1 MMHNWM
7 GWHDGMGWGGGIMM
21 ILFWGLA
28 ILGLV
33 FLFRFVMNAGRG
45 ASGNGPES
53 PLDIL
58 KKRYAR
64 GEIDRET
71 YERMK
76 REID

>member
-1 MMHNWM
+1 MMHDWM

-21 ILFWGLA
+21 ILFWGLV
-28 ILGLV
+28 ILGVV
-33 FLFRFVMNAGRG
+33 FLVRIAMNAGRG
-45 ASGNGPES
+45 SPGRGPES

-76 REID
+76 REIG